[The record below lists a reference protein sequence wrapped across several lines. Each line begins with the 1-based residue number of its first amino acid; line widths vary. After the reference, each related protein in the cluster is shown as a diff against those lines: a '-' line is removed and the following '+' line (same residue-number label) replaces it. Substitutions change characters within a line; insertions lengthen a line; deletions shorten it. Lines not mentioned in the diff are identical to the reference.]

1 MPTTGFKLFNPK
13 MYINLIVGYY
23 VYGYVI
29 CTSVS
34 KIDGP
39 VIKYFRKEVNVNEMF
54 FP

>member
-13 MYINLIVGYY
+13 TYINLIVGYY

-39 VIKYFRKEVNVNEMF
+39 VINISEKK
-54 FP
+54 